1 MNKKNKEFFLSSWAI
16 NNKTIIY
23 VLMTIFLVSG
33 ITAYKTMPR
42 ELFPEINS
50 SNIFVTTIF
59 PGNNAEEIEKLITD
73 PLEQE
78 IKGVI
83 GLIEIESTSSEGISI
98 INIEFDDD
106 IPTEVARLRVKD
118 LVDNVT
124 VGDDWPT
131 FNNAKV
137 DPNIFE
143 FDIAERF
150 PVLNI
155 SLVGD
160 YKVEELKEYAE
171 YLDTRIERLPQVK
184 TVEVRGIQDFE
195 VEIAVN
201 PYKMKATK
209 TSFGNIINAIS
220 QENITISAGSLISDG
235 QRRNVKI
242 IGEVSDPSQLNRL
255 IVKRDDGPVYLEDVA
270 SVSFREKEATSFTRS
285 FDQKTVMLEVVKR
298 GGENAIFASNSIQEI
313 IKDAKENFLPE
324 NLDVV
329 VQNDQSEYTINSVN
343 DLMNNLIFGIIL
355 VVTVLT
361 FFLGLRNALFV
372 GFAIP
377 MSMFMSLVILSA
389 FGFTLNRMVL
399 FGLVMG
405 LGLLVDNGIVVV
417 ENIYRLMS
425 KEGMS
430 RVQAAKLGIGEVAL
444 PIIVS
449 TATTIA
455 AFIPLGTWP
464 GTLGE
469 FMIYFPITLSA
480 ILGSSLI
487 VAIFFNSMLVSSF
500 MDLSEREISRTNLMK
515 MTYILGG
522 LAIVFVLFQDTRAI
536 GSLLAFICF
545 LFWSYKYVIK
555 NSAVKFQNTLLV
567 KLENRYNEFL
577 SFALAGFRPYLFLLG
592 TISLFFVSILLMAIF
607 PPKVEFFPDNEPQQ
621 ILVYL
626 EYPEG
631 TDIKKTNETSML
643 IESEVYKV
651 VNNSKYIDNGYNFL
665 VESAISQVGEGAG
678 NPETDAGGTGE
689 IPHKALITMTM
700 REFKFRRG
708 MSSEEL
714 RKEIQ
719 VELIEKFPGIAI
731 SVEKDSQGP
740 PGGYPVNI
748 EIYGEDYE
756 QLIETAI
763 SMKNYLNQ
771 ENIEGIEQ
779 LKIDVSRSKPGLE
792 FNVDREKAGE
802 LGIPT
807 GLVGQTIRN
816 SIIGSKAGIYKL
828 RGEDYEINVRF
839 DEEFKNDINS
849 IINQNIV
856 FRDQSTG
863 KTKEVPI
870 ASIVD
875 QKNIT
880 SFSAIKHIDLQRV
893 VTLYSSILAG
903 SNANEIVNTAE
914 IALSGYEAPQGVEYK
929 FTGEI
934 KQQSE
939 NQEFLSGALL
949 TGIALIILLLVF
961 QFNSISKPFIV
972 LASIVLSF
980 TGVFLGIVIFNLTF
994 SILMTMLGIISLT
1007 GIIVNNAVVLID
1019 YTQLLLDRKKEELN
1033 VEKDNMLSK
1042 DQIFEA
1048 IVSGGKARLRPVILT
1063 AITTILG
1070 LIPLA
1075 IGLNIDLMSL
1085 FSSGNPNIYVGGDNV
1100 IFWGPL
1106 AWTVIFGLTFATFLT
1121 LVIVP
1126 VTFYLSKRAALKI
1139 REFKLN

>member
-1 MNKKNKEFFLSSWAI
+1 MDKKNKEFFLSSWAI

-160 YKVEELKEYAE
+160 YKVEEFKEYAE
-171 YLDTRIERLPQVK
+171 YLDTRIERLPEVK

-201 PYKMKATK
+201 PYQMKATK
-209 TSFGNIINAIS
+209 TSFSNIINAIS
-220 QENITISAGSLISDG
+220 QENITVSAGSLISDG

-242 IGEVSDPSQLNRL
+242 IGEVSDPKELNRL

-270 SVSFREKEATSFTRS
+270 LVSFREKEATSFTRS

-313 IKDAKENFLPE
+313 IKEAKENFLPE

-329 VQNDQSEYTINSVN
+329 IQNDQSEYTINSVN

-425 KEGMS
+425 KEGLS

-500 MDLSEREISRTNLMK
+500 MDLSEREISRTNLIK

-522 LAIVFVLFQDTRAI
+522 LAIVFVLFKDTRAI
-536 GSLLAFICF
+536 GSLLAFVCF
-545 LFWSYKYVIK
+545 LFWAYKYVIK
-555 NSAVKFQNTLLV
+555 NSAIKFQNTLLV
-567 KLENRYNEFL
+567 KLENRYNQFL

-592 TISLFFVSILLMAIF
+592 TISLFFISILLMAIF

-643 IESEVYKV
+643 IESEIYKV

-828 RGEDYEINVRF
+828 RGEDYEINVRL
-839 DEEFKNDINS
+839 DEEFRNDINS

-914 IALSGYEAPQGVEYK
+914 IALSGYEAPQGVEYR

-980 TGVFLGIVIFNLTF
+980 TGVFMGIIIFNLTF

-1019 YTQLLLDRKKEELN
+1019 YTQLLFDRKKIDLN
-1033 VEKDNMLSK
+1033 MSK
-1042 DQIFEA
+1042 DE
-1048 IVSGGKARLRPVILT
+1048 IVDKVTAMELVKTAGKARLKPVLLT
-1063 AITTILG
+1063 AITTIFG

-1075 IGLNIDLMSL
+1075 VGLNIDFFSL
-1085 FSSGNPNIYVGGDNV
+1085 FANWNPNVYLGGDNV

-1106 AWTVIFGLTFATFLT
+1106 AWTVIFGITFATFLT
-1121 LVIVP
+1121 LIIVP
-1126 VTFYLSKRAALKI
+1126 SMYYIIHLARIKLKNI
-1139 REFKLN
+1139 

>member
-870 ASIVD
+870 ASIVE

-1019 YTQLLLDRKKEELN
+1019 YTQLLFDRKKIDLN
-1033 VEKDNMLSK
+1033 MSK
-1042 DQIFEA
+1042 DEIIDKMTAMELVKTA
-1048 IVSGGKARLRPVILT
+1048 GKARLKPVLLT
-1063 AITTILG
+1063 AITTIFG

-1075 IGLNIDLMSL
+1075 VGLNIDFFSL
-1085 FSSGNPNIYVGGDNV
+1085 FANWNPNVYLGGDNV

-1106 AWTVIFGLTFATFLT
+1106 AWTVIFGITFATFLT
-1121 LVIVP
+1121 LIIVP
-1126 VTFYLSKRAALKI
+1126 SMYYIIHLARIKLKNI
-1139 REFKLN
+1139 

>member
-536 GSLLAFICF
+536 GSLLVFICF

-1019 YTQLLLDRKKEELN
+1019 YTQLLFDRKKIDLN
-1033 VEKDNMLSK
+1033 MSK
-1042 DQIFEA
+1042 DEIIDKMTAMELVKTA
-1048 IVSGGKARLRPVILT
+1048 GKARLKPVLLT
-1063 AITTILG
+1063 AITTIFG

-1075 IGLNIDLMSL
+1075 VGLNIDFFSL
-1085 FSSGNPNIYVGGDNV
+1085 FANWNPNVYLGGDNV

-1106 AWTVIFGLTFATFLT
+1106 AWTVIFGITFATFLT
-1121 LVIVP
+1121 LIIVP
-1126 VTFYLSKRAALKI
+1126 SMYYIIHLARIKLKNI
-1139 REFKLN
+1139 

>member
-863 KTKEVPI
+863 NTKQVPI

-1019 YTQLLLDRKKEELN
+1019 YTQLLFDRKKIDLN
-1033 VEKDNMLSK
+1033 MSK
-1042 DQIFEA
+1042 DEIIDKMTAMELVKTA
-1048 IVSGGKARLRPVILT
+1048 GKARLKPVLLT
-1063 AITTILG
+1063 AITTIFG

-1075 IGLNIDLMSL
+1075 VGLNIDFFSL
-1085 FSSGNPNIYVGGDNV
+1085 FANWNPNVYLGGDNV

-1106 AWTVIFGLTFATFLT
+1106 AWTVIFGITFATFLT
-1121 LVIVP
+1121 LIIVP
-1126 VTFYLSKRAALKI
+1126 SMYYIIHLARIKLKNI
-1139 REFKLN
+1139 

>member
-1 MNKKNKEFFLSSWAI
+1 MDKKNKEFFLSSWAI

-50 SNIFVTTIF
+50 SNIFVTTIY

-155 SLVGD
+155 SLVGN
-160 YKVEELKEYAE
+160 YTVEELKEYAE

-209 TSFGNIINAIS
+209 TSFGNIIDAIS

-270 SVSFREKEATSFTRS
+270 SVSFKEKEATSFTRS
-285 FDQKTVMLEVVKR
+285 FDQKTVMLEVIKR

-329 VQNDQSEYTINSVN
+329 IQNDQSEYTINSVN

-522 LAIVFVLFQDTRAI
+522 LAIVFVLFQNTRAI

-545 LFWSYKYVIK
+545 LFWSYKYFIK

-577 SFALAGFRPYLFLLG
+577 SFALAGFRPYLFLFG

-631 TDIKKTNETSML
+631 TDIKKTNKTSMQ
-643 IESEVYKV
+643 IESEIYKV

-1019 YTQLLLDRKKEELN
+1019 YTQLLFDRKKLDLNMSEDEIIDKMTAMEL
-1033 VEKDNMLSK
+1033 VKT
-1042 DQIFEA
+1042 A
-1048 IVSGGKARLRPVILT
+1048 GKARLKPVLLT
-1063 AITTILG
+1063 AITTIFG

-1075 IGLNIDLMSL
+1075 VGLNIDFFSL
-1085 FSSGNPNIYVGGDNV
+1085 FANWNPNVYLGGDNV

-1106 AWTVIFGLTFATFLT
+1106 AWTVIFGITFATFLT
-1121 LVIVP
+1121 LIIVP
-1126 VTFYLSKRAALKI
+1126 SMYYIIHLARIKLKNI
-1139 REFKLN
+1139 

>member
-536 GSLLAFICF
+536 GSLLAFICL

-1019 YTQLLLDRKKEELN
+1019 YTQLLFDRKKIDLN
-1033 VEKDNMLSK
+1033 MSK
-1042 DQIFEA
+1042 DEIIDKMTAMELVKTA
-1048 IVSGGKARLRPVILT
+1048 GKARLKPVLLT
-1063 AITTILG
+1063 AITTIFG

-1075 IGLNIDLMSL
+1075 VGLNIDFFSL
-1085 FSSGNPNIYVGGDNV
+1085 FANWNPNVYLGGDNV

-1106 AWTVIFGLTFATFLT
+1106 AWTVIFGITFATFLT
-1121 LVIVP
+1121 LIIVP
-1126 VTFYLSKRAALKI
+1126 SMYYIIHLARIKLKNI
-1139 REFKLN
+1139 

>member
-708 MSSEEL
+708 MSSEQL

-1019 YTQLLLDRKKEELN
+1019 YTQLLFDRKKIDLN
-1033 VEKDNMLSK
+1033 MSK
-1042 DQIFEA
+1042 DEIIDKMTAMELVKTA
-1048 IVSGGKARLRPVILT
+1048 GKARLKPVLLT
-1063 AITTILG
+1063 AITTIFG

-1075 IGLNIDLMSL
+1075 VGLNIDFFSL
-1085 FSSGNPNIYVGGDNV
+1085 FANWNPNLYLGGDNV

-1106 AWTVIFGLTFATFLT
+1106 AWTVIFGITFATFLT
-1121 LVIVP
+1121 LIIVP
-1126 VTFYLSKRAALKI
+1126 SMYYIIHLARIKLKNI
-1139 REFKLN
+1139 

>member
-771 ENIEGIEQ
+771 ENIDGIEQ

-807 GLVGQTIRN
+807 GLVGQTIRS
-816 SIIGSKAGIYKL
+816 SIIGSKAGVYKL
-828 RGEDYEINVRF
+828 RGEDYEINVRL
-839 DEEFKNDINS
+839 DEEFRNDINS

-914 IALSGYEAPQGVEYK
+914 IALSGYEAPQGVEYR

-980 TGVFLGIVIFNLTF
+980 TGVFMGIIIFNLTF

-1019 YTQLLLDRKKEELN
+1019 YTQLLFDRKKIDLN
-1033 VEKDNMLSK
+1033 MSK
-1042 DQIFEA
+1042 DEIIDKMTAMELVKTA
-1048 IVSGGKARLRPVILT
+1048 GKARLKPVLLT
-1063 AITTILG
+1063 AITTIFG

-1075 IGLNIDLMSL
+1075 VGLNIDFFSL
-1085 FSSGNPNIYVGGDNV
+1085 FANWNPNVYLGGDNV

-1106 AWTVIFGLTFATFLT
+1106 AWTVIFGITFATFLT
-1121 LVIVP
+1121 LIIVP
-1126 VTFYLSKRAALKI
+1126 SMYYIIHLARIKLKNI
-1139 REFKLN
+1139 

>member
-255 IVKRDDGPVYLEDVA
+255 IVKKDDGPVYLEDVA

-1019 YTQLLLDRKKEELN
+1019 YTQLLFDRKKIDLN
-1033 VEKDNMLSK
+1033 MSK
-1042 DQIFEA
+1042 DEIIDKMTAMELVKTA
-1048 IVSGGKARLRPVILT
+1048 GKARLKPVLLT
-1063 AITTILG
+1063 AITTIFG

-1075 IGLNIDLMSL
+1075 VGLNIDFFSL
-1085 FSSGNPNIYVGGDNV
+1085 FANWNPNVYLGGDNV

-1106 AWTVIFGLTFATFLT
+1106 AWTVIFGITFATFLT
-1121 LVIVP
+1121 LIIVP
-1126 VTFYLSKRAALKI
+1126 SMYYIIHLARIKLKNI
-1139 REFKLN
+1139 

>member
-643 IESEVYKV
+643 IESEIYKV

-863 KTKEVPI
+863 NTKEVPI

-1019 YTQLLLDRKKEELN
+1019 YTQLLFDRKKIDLN
-1033 VEKDNMLSK
+1033 MSK
-1042 DQIFEA
+1042 DEIIDKMTAMELVKTA
-1048 IVSGGKARLRPVILT
+1048 GKARLKPVLLT
-1063 AITTILG
+1063 AITTIFG

-1075 IGLNIDLMSL
+1075 VGLNIDFFSL
-1085 FSSGNPNIYVGGDNV
+1085 FANWNPNVYLGGDNV

-1106 AWTVIFGLTFATFLT
+1106 AWTVIFGITFATFLT
-1121 LVIVP
+1121 LIIVP
-1126 VTFYLSKRAALKI
+1126 SMYYIIHLARIKLKNI
-1139 REFKLN
+1139 

>member
-839 DEEFKNDINS
+839 DEEYKNDINS

-1019 YTQLLLDRKKEELN
+1019 YTQLLFDRKKIDLNMTKDEIIDKMTAMEL
-1033 VEKDNMLSK
+1033 VKT
-1042 DQIFEA
+1042 A
-1048 IVSGGKARLRPVILT
+1048 GKARLKPVLLT
-1063 AITTILG
+1063 AITTIFG

-1075 IGLNIDLMSL
+1075 VGLNIDFFSL
-1085 FSSGNPNIYVGGDNV
+1085 FANWNPNVYLGGDNV

-1106 AWTVIFGLTFATFLT
+1106 AWTVIFGITFATFLT
-1121 LVIVP
+1121 LIIVP
-1126 VTFYLSKRAALKI
+1126 SMYYIIHLARIKLKNI
-1139 REFKLN
+1139 

>member
-500 MDLSEREISRTNLMK
+500 MDLSEREISRTNLLK

-1019 YTQLLLDRKKEELN
+1019 YTQLLFDRKKIDLN
-1033 VEKDNMLSK
+1033 MSK
-1042 DQIFEA
+1042 DEIIDKMTAMELVKTA
-1048 IVSGGKARLRPVILT
+1048 GKARLKPVLLT
-1063 AITTILG
+1063 AITTIFG

-1075 IGLNIDLMSL
+1075 VGLNIDFFSL
-1085 FSSGNPNIYVGGDNV
+1085 FANWNPNVYLGGDNV

-1106 AWTVIFGLTFATFLT
+1106 AWTVIFGITFATFLT
-1121 LVIVP
+1121 LIIVP
-1126 VTFYLSKRAALKI
+1126 SMYYIIHLARIKLKNI
-1139 REFKLN
+1139 

>member
-1 MNKKNKEFFLSSWAI
+1 MDKKNKEFFLSSWAI

-567 KLENRYNEFL
+567 KLENRYNKFL

-1019 YTQLLLDRKKEELN
+1019 YTQLLFDRKKIDLN
-1033 VEKDNMLSK
+1033 MSK
-1042 DQIFEA
+1042 DEIIDKMTAMELVKTA
-1048 IVSGGKARLRPVILT
+1048 GKARLKPVLLT
-1063 AITTILG
+1063 AITTIFG

-1075 IGLNIDLMSL
+1075 VGLNIDFFSL
-1085 FSSGNPNIYVGGDNV
+1085 FANWNPNVYLGGDNV

-1106 AWTVIFGLTFATFLT
+1106 AWTVIFGITFATFLT
-1121 LVIVP
+1121 LIIVP
-1126 VTFYLSKRAALKI
+1126 SMYYIIHLARIKLKNI
-1139 REFKLN
+1139 

>member
-1019 YTQLLLDRKKEELN
+1019 YTQLLFDRKKIDLNMTKDEIIDKMTAMEL
-1033 VEKDNMLSK
+1033 VKT
-1042 DQIFEA
+1042 A
-1048 IVSGGKARLRPVILT
+1048 GKARLKPVLLT
-1063 AITTILG
+1063 AITTIFG

-1075 IGLNIDLMSL
+1075 VGLNIDFFSL
-1085 FSSGNPNIYVGGDNV
+1085 FTNWNPNVYLGGDNV

-1106 AWTVIFGLTFATFLT
+1106 AWTVIFGITFATFLT
-1121 LVIVP
+1121 LIIVP
-1126 VTFYLSKRAALKI
+1126 SMYYIIHLARIKLKNI
-1139 REFKLN
+1139 

>member
-577 SFALAGFRPYLFLLG
+577 SFALAGFKPYLFLLG

-1019 YTQLLLDRKKEELN
+1019 YTQLLFDRKKIDLN
-1033 VEKDNMLSK
+1033 MSK
-1042 DQIFEA
+1042 DEIIDKMTAMELVKTA
-1048 IVSGGKARLRPVILT
+1048 GKARLKPVLLT
-1063 AITTILG
+1063 AITTIFG

-1075 IGLNIDLMSL
+1075 VGLNIDFFSL
-1085 FSSGNPNIYVGGDNV
+1085 FANWNPNVYLGGDNV

-1106 AWTVIFGLTFATFLT
+1106 AWTVIFGITFATFLT
-1121 LVIVP
+1121 LIIVP
-1126 VTFYLSKRAALKI
+1126 SMYYIIHLARIKLKNI
-1139 REFKLN
+1139 

>member
-1 MNKKNKEFFLSSWAI
+1 
-16 NNKTIIY
+16 
-23 VLMTIFLVSG
+23 
-33 ITAYKTMPR
+33 
-42 ELFPEINS
+42 
-50 SNIFVTTIF
+50 
-59 PGNNAEEIEKLITD
+59 
-73 PLEQE
+73 
-78 IKGVI
+78 
-83 GLIEIESTSSEGISI
+83 
-98 INIEFDDD
+98 
-106 IPTEVARLRVKD
+106 
-118 LVDNVT
+118 
-124 VGDDWPT
+124 
-131 FNNAKV
+131 
-137 DPNIFE
+137 
-143 FDIAERF
+143 
-150 PVLNI
+150 
-155 SLVGD
+155 
-160 YKVEELKEYAE
+160 
-171 YLDTRIERLPQVK
+171 
-184 TVEVRGIQDFE
+184 
-195 VEIAVN
+195 
-201 PYKMKATK
+201 
-209 TSFGNIINAIS
+209 
-220 QENITISAGSLISDG
+220 
-235 QRRNVKI
+235 
-242 IGEVSDPSQLNRL
+242 
-255 IVKRDDGPVYLEDVA
+255 
-270 SVSFREKEATSFTRS
+270 
-285 FDQKTVMLEVVKR
+285 MLEVVKR

-313 IKDAKENFLPE
+313 IKDAKQNFLPE

-500 MDLSEREISRTNLMK
+500 MDLSEREISRTNLIK

-631 TDIKKTNETSML
+631 TDIKKTNETLML

-689 IPHKALITMTM
+689 IPHKALITITM

-719 VELIEKFPGIAI
+719 LELLEKFPGIAI

-863 KTKEVPI
+863 KIQEVPI

-1019 YTQLLLDRKKEELN
+1019 YTQLLFDRKKIDLN
-1033 VEKDNMLSK
+1033 MSK
-1042 DQIFEA
+1042 DEIIDKMTAMELVKTA
-1048 IVSGGKARLRPVILT
+1048 GKARLKPVLLT
-1063 AITTILG
+1063 AITTIFG

-1075 IGLNIDLMSL
+1075 VGLNIDFFSL
-1085 FSSGNPNIYVGGDNV
+1085 FANWNPNVYLGGDNV
-1100 IFWGPL
+1100 VFWGPL
-1106 AWTVIFGLTFATFLT
+1106 AWTVIFGITFATFLT
-1121 LVIVP
+1121 LIIVP
-1126 VTFYLSKRAALKI
+1126 SMYYIIHLARIKLKNI
-1139 REFKLN
+1139 

>member
-270 SVSFREKEATSFTRS
+270 SVSFREKDVTSFTRS

-313 IKDAKENFLPE
+313 IKDAKKNFLPE

-536 GSLLAFICF
+536 GSLLVFICF

-567 KLENRYNEFL
+567 KLESRYNEFL

-856 FRDQSTG
+856 FRDQSNG

-1019 YTQLLLDRKKEELN
+1019 YTQLLFDRKKIDLN
-1033 VEKDNMLSK
+1033 MSK
-1042 DQIFEA
+1042 DEIIDKMTAMELVKTA
-1048 IVSGGKARLRPVILT
+1048 GKARLKPVLLT
-1063 AITTILG
+1063 AITTIFG

-1075 IGLNIDLMSL
+1075 VGLNIDFFSL
-1085 FSSGNPNIYVGGDNV
+1085 FANWNPNVYLGGDNV

-1106 AWTVIFGLTFATFLT
+1106 AWTVIFGITFATFLT
-1121 LVIVP
+1121 LIIVP
-1126 VTFYLSKRAALKI
+1126 SMYYIIHLARIKLKNI
-1139 REFKLN
+1139 

>member
-23 VLMTIFLVSG
+23 VLMIIFLVSG

-50 SNIFVTTIF
+50 SNIFVTTVF
-59 PGNNAEEIEKLITD
+59 PGNNAEEMEKLITD

-98 INIEFDDD
+98 INIEFDDE
-106 IPTEVARLRVKD
+106 IPTALARQRVKD

-195 VEIAVN
+195 VEVAVD
-201 PYKMKATK
+201 PYMMKATK
-209 TSFGNIINAIS
+209 TSFGDIINAIA
-220 QENITISAGSLISDG
+220 QENVTVSAGSLISAG

-242 IGEVSDPSQLNRL
+242 IGEVSNPNELNRI
-255 IVKRDDGPVYLEDVA
+255 IVKRDNGPVYLEDVA
-270 SVSFREKEATSFTRS
+270 SISFKEKEITSYTRS
-285 FDQKTVMLEVVKR
+285 FDKKTIMLEVVKR

-313 IKDAKENFLPE
+313 IDEAKESFLPE

-389 FGFTLNRMVL
+389 FGLTLNRMVL

-425 KEGMS
+425 KEGVS

-500 MDLSEREISRTNLMK
+500 MDLSEREISRKNLMR
-515 MTYILGG
+515 MTYVLGG
-522 LAIVFVLFQDTRAI
+522 FAIIFVLFNDTRAI

-545 LFWSYKYVIK
+545 LFWSYKYIIK
-555 NSAVKFQNTLLV
+555 NSAIRFQNTFLV
-567 KLENRYNEFL
+567 RLENLYNSFL
-577 SFALAGFRPYLFLLG
+577 SYALSGIRPFLFLAGTFALFIF
-592 TISLFFVSILLMAIF
+592 SIVLMGIF
-607 PPKVEFFPDNEPQQ
+607 PPKIEFFPDNEPQQ

-631 TDIKKTNETSML
+631 TDIEKTNETSKQ
-643 IESEVYKV
+643 IESEIYKV
-651 VNNSKYIDNGYNFL
+651 ANNSKYFDGDYNFL

-700 REFKFRRG
+700 REFKYRRG

-714 RKEIQ
+714 RKDIQ
-719 VELIEKFPGIAI
+719 LELIGRFPGIAI

-748 EIYGEDYE
+748 EIYGDDYE
-756 QLIETAI
+756 KLIETAI
-763 SMKNYLNQ
+763 SMKNYLNK

-792 FNVDREKAGE
+792 FIVDREKAGE

-816 SIIGSKAGIYKL
+816 SIIGSKAGVYKL
-828 RGEDYEINVRF
+828 KGEDYQINVRL
-839 DEEFKNDINS
+839 DEEYKNNINT
-849 IINQNIV
+849 IINQNII
-856 FRDQSTG
+856 FRDQATG

-870 ASIVD
+870 ASVVNER
-875 QKNIT
+875 NIT
-880 SFSAIKHIDLQRV
+880 SFSAIKHINLQRV

-914 IALSGYEAPQGVEYK
+914 ISLSGFETPKGVDFK

-934 KQQSE
+934 KQQAE
-939 NQEFLSGALL
+939 NQSFLSGALL
-949 TGIALIILLLVF
+949 TGIALIILILVF
-961 QFNSISKPFIV
+961 QFNSISKPLIV
-972 LASIVLSF
+972 LASIILSF

-1019 YTQLLLDRKKEELN
+1019 YTQLLFDRKKIDLN
-1033 VEKDNMLSK
+1033 LSK
-1042 DQIFEA
+1042 EDIIDKNIA
-1048 IVSGGKARLRPVILT
+1048 LDLVKTAGKARLKPVLLT
-1063 AITTILG
+1063 AITTIFG

-1075 IGLNIDLMSL
+1075 VGLNIDFFTL
-1085 FSSGNPNIYVGGDNV
+1085 FADWNANIYIGGDNV

-1106 AWTVIFGLTFATFLT
+1106 AWTVIFGITFATFLT
-1121 LVIVP
+1121 LIIVP
-1126 VTFYLSKRAALKI
+1126 SMYYIIHLGRIKLKNI
-1139 REFKLN
+1139 

>member
-98 INIEFDDD
+98 INIEFDDE

-270 SVSFREKEATSFTRS
+270 SVSFSEKDVTSFTRS

-313 IKDAKENFLPE
+313 IKDAKQNFLPE

-500 MDLSEREISRTNLMK
+500 MDLSEQEISRTNLIK
-515 MTYILGG
+515 LTYILGG

-643 IESEVYKV
+643 IESEIYKV

-863 KTKEVPI
+863 KIQEVPI

-1019 YTQLLLDRKKEELN
+1019 YTQLLFDRKKIDLN
-1033 VEKDNMLSK
+1033 MSK
-1042 DQIFEA
+1042 DEIIDKMTAMELVKTA
-1048 IVSGGKARLRPVILT
+1048 GKARLKPVLLT
-1063 AITTILG
+1063 AITTIFG

-1075 IGLNIDLMSL
+1075 VGLNIDFFSL
-1085 FSSGNPNIYVGGDNV
+1085 FANWNPNVYLGGDNV
-1100 IFWGPL
+1100 VFWGPL
-1106 AWTVIFGLTFATFLT
+1106 AWTVIFGITFATFLT
-1121 LVIVP
+1121 LIIVP
-1126 VTFYLSKRAALKI
+1126 SMYYIIHLARIKLKNI
-1139 REFKLN
+1139 

>member
-270 SVSFREKEATSFTRS
+270 SVSFREKDVTSFTRS

-313 IKDAKENFLPE
+313 IKDAKQNFLPE

-708 MSSEEL
+708 TSSEEL

-719 VELIEKFPGIAI
+719 LELLEKFPGIAI

-863 KTKEVPI
+863 KIQEVPI

-1019 YTQLLLDRKKEELN
+1019 YTQLLFDRKKIDLN
-1033 VEKDNMLSK
+1033 MSK
-1042 DQIFEA
+1042 DEIIDKMTAMELVKTA
-1048 IVSGGKARLRPVILT
+1048 GKARLKPVLLT
-1063 AITTILG
+1063 AITTIFG

-1075 IGLNIDLMSL
+1075 VGLNIDFFSL
-1085 FSSGNPNIYVGGDNV
+1085 FANWNPNVYLGGDNV
-1100 IFWGPL
+1100 VFWGPL
-1106 AWTVIFGLTFATFLT
+1106 AWTVIFGITFATFLT
-1121 LVIVP
+1121 LIIVP
-1126 VTFYLSKRAALKI
+1126 SMYYIIHLARIKLKNI
-1139 REFKLN
+1139 

>member
-23 VLMTIFLVSG
+23 VLMIIFLVSG

-50 SNIFVTTIF
+50 SNIFVTTVF
-59 PGNNAEEIEKLITD
+59 PGNNAEEMEKLITD

-98 INIEFDDD
+98 INIEFDDE
-106 IPTEVARLRVKD
+106 IPTALARQRVKD

-195 VEIAVN
+195 VEVAVD
-201 PYKMKATK
+201 PYMMKATK
-209 TSFGNIINAIS
+209 TSFGDIINAIA
-220 QENITISAGSLISDG
+220 QENVTVSAGSLISAG

-242 IGEVSDPSQLNRL
+242 IGEVSNPNELNRI
-255 IVKRDDGPVYLEDVA
+255 IVKRDNGPVYLEDVA
-270 SVSFREKEATSFTRS
+270 SISFKEKEITSYTRS
-285 FDQKTVMLEVVKR
+285 FDKKTIMLEVVKR

-313 IKDAKENFLPE
+313 IDEAKESFLPE

-389 FGFTLNRMVL
+389 FGLTLNRMVL

-425 KEGMS
+425 KEGVS

-500 MDLSEREISRTNLMK
+500 MDLSEREISRKNLMR
-515 MTYILGG
+515 MTYVLGG
-522 LAIVFVLFQDTRAI
+522 FAIIFVLFNDTRAI

-545 LFWSYKYVIK
+545 LFWSYKYIIK
-555 NSAVKFQNTLLV
+555 NSAIRFQNTFLV
-567 KLENRYNEFL
+567 RLENLYNSFL
-577 SFALAGFRPYLFLLG
+577 SYALSGIRPFLFLAGTFALFIF
-592 TISLFFVSILLMAIF
+592 SIVLMGIF
-607 PPKVEFFPDNEPQQ
+607 PPKIEFFPDNEPQQ

-631 TDIKKTNETSML
+631 TDIEKTNETSKQ
-643 IESEVYKV
+643 IESEIYKV
-651 VNNSKYIDNGYNFL
+651 ANNSKYFDGDYNFL

-700 REFKFRRG
+700 REFKYRRG

-714 RKEIQ
+714 RKDIQ
-719 VELIEKFPGIAI
+719 LELIGRFPGIAI

-748 EIYGEDYE
+748 EIYGDDYE
-756 QLIETAI
+756 KLIETAI
-763 SMKNYLNQ
+763 SMKNYLNK

-792 FNVDREKAGE
+792 FIVDREKAGE

-816 SIIGSKAGIYKL
+816 SIIGSKAGVYKL
-828 RGEDYEINVRF
+828 KGEDYQINVRL
-839 DEEFKNDINS
+839 DEEYKNNINT
-849 IINQNIV
+849 IINQNII
-856 FRDQSTG
+856 FRDQATG

-870 ASIVD
+870 ASVVNER
-875 QKNIT
+875 NIT
-880 SFSAIKHIDLQRV
+880 SFSAIKHINLQRV

-914 IALSGYEAPQGVEYK
+914 ISLSGFETPKGVDFK

-934 KQQSE
+934 KQQAE
-939 NQEFLSGALL
+939 NQSFLSGALL
-949 TGIALIILLLVF
+949 TGIALIILILVF
-961 QFNSISKPFIV
+961 QFNSISKPLIV
-972 LASIVLSF
+972 LASIILSF

-1019 YTQLLLDRKKEELN
+1019 YTQLLFDRKKIDLN
-1033 VEKDNMLSK
+1033 LSK
-1042 DQIFEA
+1042 EDIIDKNIA
-1048 IVSGGKARLRPVILT
+1048 LDLVKTAGKARLKPVLLT
-1063 AITTILG
+1063 AITTIFG

-1075 IGLNIDLMSL
+1075 VGLNIDFFTL
-1085 FSSGNPNIYVGGDNV
+1085 FADWNANIYIGGDNV

-1106 AWTVIFGLTFATFLT
+1106 AWTVIFGITFATFLT
-1121 LVIVP
+1121 LIIVP
-1126 VTFYLSKRAALKI
+1126 SMYYIIHLGRLKLKNI
-1139 REFKLN
+1139 

>member
-23 VLMTIFLVSG
+23 VLMIIFLVSG

-50 SNIFVTTIF
+50 SNIFVTTVF
-59 PGNNAEEIEKLITD
+59 PGNNAEEMEKLITD

-98 INIEFDDD
+98 INIEFDDE
-106 IPTEVARLRVKD
+106 IPTALARQRVKD

-195 VEIAVN
+195 VEVAVD
-201 PYKMKATK
+201 PYMMKATK
-209 TSFGNIINAIS
+209 TSFGDIINAIA
-220 QENITISAGSLISDG
+220 QENVTVSAGSLISAG

-242 IGEVSDPSQLNRL
+242 IGEVSNPNELNRI
-255 IVKRDDGPVYLEDVA
+255 IVKRDNGPVYLEDVA
-270 SVSFREKEATSFTRS
+270 SISFKEKEITSYTRS
-285 FDQKTVMLEVVKR
+285 FDKKTIMLEVVKR

-313 IKDAKENFLPE
+313 IDEAKESFLPE

-389 FGFTLNRMVL
+389 FGLTLNRMVL

-425 KEGMS
+425 KEGVS

-500 MDLSEREISRTNLMK
+500 MDLSEREISRKNLMR
-515 MTYILGG
+515 MTYVLGG
-522 LAIVFVLFQDTRAI
+522 FAIIFVLFNDTRAI

-545 LFWSYKYVIK
+545 LFWSYKYIIK
-555 NSAVKFQNTLLV
+555 NSAIRFQNTFLV
-567 KLENRYNEFL
+567 RLENLYNSFL
-577 SFALAGFRPYLFLLG
+577 SYALSGIRPFLFLAGTFAL
-592 TISLFFVSILLMAIF
+592 FVFSIVLMGIF
-607 PPKVEFFPDNEPQQ
+607 PPKIEFFPDNEPQQ

-631 TDIKKTNETSML
+631 TDIEKTNETSKQ
-643 IESEVYKV
+643 IESEIYKV
-651 VNNSKYIDNGYNFL
+651 ANNSKYFDGDYNFL

-700 REFKFRRG
+700 REFKYRRG

-714 RKEIQ
+714 RKDIQ
-719 VELIEKFPGIAI
+719 LELIGRFPGIAI

-748 EIYGEDYE
+748 EIYGDDYE
-756 QLIETAI
+756 KLIETAI
-763 SMKNYLNQ
+763 SMKNYLNK

-792 FNVDREKAGE
+792 FIVDREKAGE

-816 SIIGSKAGIYKL
+816 SIIGSKAGVYKL
-828 RGEDYEINVRF
+828 KGEDYQINVRL
-839 DEEFKNDINS
+839 DEEYKNNINT
-849 IINQNIV
+849 IINQNII
-856 FRDQSTG
+856 FRDQATG

-870 ASIVD
+870 ASVVNER
-875 QKNIT
+875 NIT
-880 SFSAIKHIDLQRV
+880 SFSAIKHINLQRV

-914 IALSGYEAPQGVEYK
+914 ISLSGFETPKGVDFK

-934 KQQSE
+934 KQQAE
-939 NQEFLSGALL
+939 NQSFLSGALL
-949 TGIALIILLLVF
+949 TGIALIILILVF

-972 LASIVLSF
+972 LASIILSF

-1019 YTQLLLDRKKEELN
+1019 YTQLLFDIKKIDLN
-1033 VEKDNMLSK
+1033 LSK
-1042 DQIFEA
+1042 EDIIDKNIA
-1048 IVSGGKARLRPVILT
+1048 LDLVKTAGKARLKPVLLT
-1063 AITTILG
+1063 AITTIFG

-1075 IGLNIDLMSL
+1075 VGLNIDFFTL
-1085 FSSGNPNIYVGGDNV
+1085 FADWNANIYIGGDNV

-1106 AWTVIFGLTFATFLT
+1106 AWTVIFGITFATFLT
-1121 LVIVP
+1121 LIIVP
-1126 VTFYLSKRAALKI
+1126 SMYYIIHLGRIKLKNI
-1139 REFKLN
+1139 

>member
-816 SIIGSKAGIYKL
+816 SIIGSKAGVYKL

-1019 YTQLLLDRKKEELN
+1019 YTQLLFDRKKIDLNMTKDEIIDKMTAMEL
-1033 VEKDNMLSK
+1033 VKT
-1042 DQIFEA
+1042 A
-1048 IVSGGKARLRPVILT
+1048 GKARLKPVLLT
-1063 AITTILG
+1063 AITTIFG

-1075 IGLNIDLMSL
+1075 VGLNIDFFSL
-1085 FSSGNPNIYVGGDNV
+1085 FANWNPNVYLGGDNV

-1106 AWTVIFGLTFATFLT
+1106 AWTVIFGITFATFLT
-1121 LVIVP
+1121 LIIVP
-1126 VTFYLSKRAALKI
+1126 SMYYIIHLARIKLKNI
-1139 REFKLN
+1139 

>member
-1 MNKKNKEFFLSSWAI
+1 MDKKNKEFFLSSWAI

-50 SNIFVTTIF
+50 SNIFVTTIY

-155 SLVGD
+155 SLVGN
-160 YKVEELKEYAE
+160 YTVEELKEYAE

-209 TSFGNIINAIS
+209 TSFGNIIDAIS

-270 SVSFREKEATSFTRS
+270 SVSFKEKEATSFTRS
-285 FDQKTVMLEVVKR
+285 FDQKTVMLEVIKR

-329 VQNDQSEYTINSVN
+329 IQNDQSEYTINSVN

-522 LAIVFVLFQDTRAI
+522 LAIVFVLFQNTRAI

-545 LFWSYKYVIK
+545 LFWSYKYFIK

-577 SFALAGFRPYLFLLG
+577 SFALAGFRPYLFLFV

-631 TDIKKTNETSML
+631 TDIKKTNETSMQ
-643 IESEVYKV
+643 IESEIYKV

-689 IPHKALITMTM
+689 IPHKSLITMTM

-719 VELIEKFPGIAI
+719 VELIDKFPGIAI

-949 TGIALIILLLVF
+949 SGIALIILLLVF

-1019 YTQLLLDRKKEELN
+1019 YTQLLFDRKKIDLN
-1033 VEKDNMLSK
+1033 MSK
-1042 DQIFEA
+1042 DDIIDKVTAMELIKIA
-1048 IVSGGKARLRPVILT
+1048 GKARLKPVLLT
-1063 AITTILG
+1063 AITTIFG

-1075 IGLNIDLMSL
+1075 IGLNIDFFSL
-1085 FSSGNPNIYVGGDNV
+1085 FANWNPNVYLGGDNV
-1100 IFWGPL
+1100 VFWGPL
-1106 AWTVIFGLTFATFLT
+1106 AWTVIFGITFATFLT
-1121 LVIVP
+1121 LIIVP
-1126 VTFYLSKRAALKI
+1126 SMYYIIHLARIKLKNI
-1139 REFKLN
+1139 

>member
-500 MDLSEREISRTNLMK
+500 MDLSEREISRKNLMK

-651 VNNSKYIDNGYNFL
+651 VNNSKYIDNDYNFL

-1019 YTQLLLDRKKEELN
+1019 YTQLLFDRKKIDLN
-1033 VEKDNMLSK
+1033 MSK
-1042 DQIFEA
+1042 DEIIDKLTAMELVKTA
-1048 IVSGGKARLRPVILT
+1048 GKARLKPVLLT
-1063 AITTILG
+1063 AITTIFG

-1075 IGLNIDLMSL
+1075 VGLNIDFFSL
-1085 FSSGNPNIYVGGDNV
+1085 FANWNPNVYLGGDNV

-1106 AWTVIFGLTFATFLT
+1106 AWTVIFGITFATFLT
-1121 LVIVP
+1121 LIIVP
-1126 VTFYLSKRAALKI
+1126 SMYYIIHLARIKLKNI
-1139 REFKLN
+1139 

>member
-1 MNKKNKEFFLSSWAI
+1 MDKKNKEFFLSSWAI

-980 TGVFLGIVIFNLTF
+980 TGVFMGIIIFNLTF

-1019 YTQLLLDRKKEELN
+1019 YTQLLFDRKKIDLN
-1033 VEKDNMLSK
+1033 MSK
-1042 DQIFEA
+1042 DEIIDKMTAMELVKTA
-1048 IVSGGKARLRPVILT
+1048 GKARLKPVLLT
-1063 AITTILG
+1063 AITTIFG

-1075 IGLNIDLMSL
+1075 VGLNIDFFSL
-1085 FSSGNPNIYVGGDNV
+1085 FANWNPNVYLGGDNV

-1106 AWTVIFGLTFATFLT
+1106 AWTVIFGITFATFLT
-1121 LVIVP
+1121 LIIVP
-1126 VTFYLSKRAALKI
+1126 SMYYIIHLARIKLKNI
-1139 REFKLN
+1139 

>member
-1 MNKKNKEFFLSSWAI
+1 MDKKNKEFFLSSWAI

-23 VLMTIFLVSG
+23 VLMIIFLISG

-59 PGNNAEEIEKLITD
+59 PGNNAEEMEKLITD

-98 INIEFDDD
+98 INIEFDDE
-106 IPTEVARLRVKD
+106 IPTALARQRVKD

-195 VEIAVN
+195 VEVAVD
-201 PYKMKATK
+201 PYMMKATK
-209 TSFGNIINAIS
+209 TSFGDIINAIA
-220 QENITISAGSLISDG
+220 QENVTVSAGSLISAG

-242 IGEVSDPSQLNRL
+242 IGEVSNPNELNRI
-255 IVKRDDGPVYLEDVA
+255 IVKRDNGPVYLEDVA
-270 SVSFREKEATSFTRS
+270 SISFKEKEITSYTRS
-285 FDQKTVMLEVVKR
+285 FDKKTIMLEVVKR

-313 IKDAKENFLPE
+313 IDEAKESFLPE

-389 FGFTLNRMVL
+389 FGLTLNRMVL

-425 KEGMS
+425 KEGVS

-500 MDLSEREISRTNLMK
+500 MDLSEREISRKNLMR
-515 MTYILGG
+515 MTYVLGG
-522 LAIVFVLFQDTRAI
+522 FAIIFVLFNDTRAI

-545 LFWSYKYVIK
+545 LFWSYKYIIK
-555 NSAVKFQNTLLV
+555 NSAIRFQNTFLV
-567 KLENRYNEFL
+567 RLENLYNSFL
-577 SFALAGFRPYLFLLG
+577 SYALSGIRPFLFLAGTFALFIF
-592 TISLFFVSILLMAIF
+592 SIVLMGIF
-607 PPKVEFFPDNEPQQ
+607 PPKIEFFPDNEPQQ

-631 TDIKKTNETSML
+631 TDIEKTNETSKQ
-643 IESEVYKV
+643 IESEIYKV
-651 VNNSKYIDNGYNFL
+651 ANNSKYFDGDYNFL

-700 REFKFRRG
+700 REFKYRRG

-714 RKEIQ
+714 RKDIQ
-719 VELIEKFPGIAI
+719 LELIGRFPGIAI

-748 EIYGEDYE
+748 EIYGDDYE
-756 QLIETAI
+756 KLIETAI
-763 SMKNYLNQ
+763 SMKNYLNK

-792 FNVDREKAGE
+792 FIVDREKAGE

-816 SIIGSKAGIYKL
+816 SIIGSKAGVYKL
-828 RGEDYEINVRF
+828 KGEDYQINVRL
-839 DEEFKNDINS
+839 DEEYKNNINT
-849 IINQNIV
+849 IINQNII
-856 FRDQSTG
+856 FRDQATG

-870 ASIVD
+870 ASVVNE
-875 QKNIT
+875 KNIT
-880 SFSAIKHIDLQRV
+880 SFSAIKHINLQRV

-914 IALSGYEAPQGVEYK
+914 ISLSGFETPKGVDFK

-934 KQQSE
+934 KQQAE
-939 NQEFLSGALL
+939 NQSFLSGALL
-949 TGIALIILLLVF
+949 TGIALIILILVF

-972 LASIVLSF
+972 LASIILSF

-1019 YTQLLLDRKKEELN
+1019 FTQLLFDRKKIDLN
-1033 VEKDNMLSK
+1033 LSK
-1042 DQIFEA
+1042 EDIIDKNIA
-1048 IVSGGKARLRPVILT
+1048 LDLVKTAGKARLKPVLLT
-1063 AITTILG
+1063 AITTIFG

-1075 IGLNIDLMSL
+1075 VGLNIDFFTL
-1085 FSSGNPNIYVGGDNV
+1085 FADWNANIYIGGDNV

-1106 AWTVIFGLTFATFLT
+1106 AWTVIFGITFATFLT
-1121 LVIVP
+1121 LIIVP
-1126 VTFYLSKRAALKI
+1126 SMYYIIHLGRIKLKNI
-1139 REFKLN
+1139 

>member
-23 VLMTIFLVSG
+23 VLMIIFLVSG

-50 SNIFVTTIF
+50 SNIFVTTVF
-59 PGNNAEEIEKLITD
+59 PGNNAEEMEKLITD

-98 INIEFDDD
+98 INIEFDDE
-106 IPTEVARLRVKD
+106 IPTALARQRVKD

-195 VEIAVN
+195 VEVAVD
-201 PYKMKATK
+201 PYMMKATK
-209 TSFGNIINAIS
+209 TSFGDIINAIA
-220 QENITISAGSLISDG
+220 QENVTVSAGSLISAG

-242 IGEVSDPSQLNRL
+242 IGEVSNPNELNRI
-255 IVKRDDGPVYLEDVA
+255 IVKRDNGPVYLEDVA
-270 SVSFREKEATSFTRS
+270 SISFKEKEITSYTRS
-285 FDQKTVMLEVVKR
+285 FDKKTIMLEVVKR

-313 IKDAKENFLPE
+313 IDEAKESFLPE

-389 FGFTLNRMVL
+389 FGLTLNRMVL

-425 KEGMS
+425 KEGVS

-500 MDLSEREISRTNLMK
+500 MDLSEREISRKNLMR
-515 MTYILGG
+515 MTYVLGG
-522 LAIVFVLFQDTRAI
+522 FAIIFVLFNDTRAI

-545 LFWSYKYVIK
+545 LFWSYKYIIK
-555 NSAVKFQNTLLV
+555 NSAIRFQNTFLV
-567 KLENRYNEFL
+567 RLENLYNSFL
-577 SFALAGFRPYLFLLG
+577 SYALSGIRPFLFLAGTFAL
-592 TISLFFVSILLMAIF
+592 FVFSIVLMGIF
-607 PPKVEFFPDNEPQQ
+607 PPKIEFFPDNEPQQ

-631 TDIKKTNETSML
+631 TDIEKTNETSKQ
-643 IESEVYKV
+643 IESEIYKV
-651 VNNSKYIDNGYNFL
+651 ANNSKYFDGDYNFL

-700 REFKFRRG
+700 REFKYRRG

-714 RKEIQ
+714 RKDIQ
-719 VELIEKFPGIAI
+719 LELIGRFPGIAI

-748 EIYGEDYE
+748 EIYGDDYE
-756 QLIETAI
+756 KLIETAI
-763 SMKNYLNQ
+763 SMKNYLNK

-792 FNVDREKAGE
+792 FIVDREKAGE

-816 SIIGSKAGIYKL
+816 SIIGSKAGVYKL
-828 RGEDYEINVRF
+828 KGEDYQINVRL
-839 DEEFKNDINS
+839 DEEYKNNINT
-849 IINQNIV
+849 IINQNII
-856 FRDQSTG
+856 FRDQATG

-870 ASIVD
+870 ASVVNER
-875 QKNIT
+875 NIT
-880 SFSAIKHIDLQRV
+880 SFSAIKHINLQRV

-914 IALSGYEAPQGVEYK
+914 ISLSGFETPKGVDFK

-934 KQQSE
+934 KQQAE
-939 NQEFLSGALL
+939 NQSFLSGALL
-949 TGIALIILLLVF
+949 TGIALIILILVF

-972 LASIVLSF
+972 LASIILSF

-1019 YTQLLLDRKKEELN
+1019 YTQLLFDRKKIDLN
-1033 VEKDNMLSK
+1033 LSK
-1042 DQIFEA
+1042 EDIIDKNIA
-1048 IVSGGKARLRPVILT
+1048 LDLIKTAGKARLKPVLLT
-1063 AITTILG
+1063 AITTIFG

-1075 IGLNIDLMSL
+1075 VGLNIDFFTL
-1085 FSSGNPNIYVGGDNV
+1085 FADWNANIYIGGDNV

-1106 AWTVIFGLTFATFLT
+1106 AWTVIFGITFATFLT
-1121 LVIVP
+1121 LIIVP
-1126 VTFYLSKRAALKI
+1126 SMYYIIHLGRIKLKNI
-1139 REFKLN
+1139 

>member
-1019 YTQLLLDRKKEELN
+1019 YTQLLFDRKKLDLNMSEDEIIDKMTAMEL
-1033 VEKDNMLSK
+1033 VKT
-1042 DQIFEA
+1042 A
-1048 IVSGGKARLRPVILT
+1048 GKARLKPVLLT
-1063 AITTILG
+1063 AITTIFG

-1075 IGLNIDLMSL
+1075 VGLNIDFFSL
-1085 FSSGNPNIYVGGDNV
+1085 FANWNPNVYLGGDNV

-1106 AWTVIFGLTFATFLT
+1106 AWTVIFGITFATFLT
-1121 LVIVP
+1121 LIIVP
-1126 VTFYLSKRAALKI
+1126 SMYYIIHLARIKLKNI
-1139 REFKLN
+1139 

>member
-242 IGEVSDPSQLNRL
+242 IGEVSVPSQLNRL
-255 IVKRDDGPVYLEDVA
+255 IVKRDNGPVYLEDVA

-1019 YTQLLLDRKKEELN
+1019 YTQLLFDRKKIDLN
-1033 VEKDNMLSK
+1033 MSK
-1042 DQIFEA
+1042 DEIIDKMTAMELVKTA
-1048 IVSGGKARLRPVILT
+1048 GKARLKPVLLT
-1063 AITTILG
+1063 AITTIFG

-1075 IGLNIDLMSL
+1075 VGLNIDFFSL
-1085 FSSGNPNIYVGGDNV
+1085 FANWNPNVYLGGDNV

-1106 AWTVIFGLTFATFLT
+1106 AWTVIFGITFATFLT
-1121 LVIVP
+1121 LIIVP
-1126 VTFYLSKRAALKI
+1126 SMYYIIHLARIKLKNI
-1139 REFKLN
+1139 

>member
-1019 YTQLLLDRKKEELN
+1019 YTQLLFDRKKIDLN
-1033 VEKDNMLSK
+1033 MSK
-1042 DQIFEA
+1042 DEIIDKMTAMELVKTA
-1048 IVSGGKARLRPVILT
+1048 GKARLKPVLLT
-1063 AITTILG
+1063 AITTIFG

-1075 IGLNIDLMSL
+1075 VGLNIDFFSL
-1085 FSSGNPNIYVGGDNV
+1085 FANWNPNLYLGGDNV

-1106 AWTVIFGLTFATFLT
+1106 AWTVIFGITFATFLT
-1121 LVIVP
+1121 LIIVP
-1126 VTFYLSKRAALKI
+1126 SMYYIIHLARIKLKNI
-1139 REFKLN
+1139 

>member
-270 SVSFREKEATSFTRS
+270 SVSFREKDVTSFTRS

-313 IKDAKENFLPE
+313 IKDAKQNFLPE

-500 MDLSEREISRTNLMK
+500 MDLSEREISRTNLIK

-631 TDIKKTNETSML
+631 TDIKKTNETLML

-708 MSSEEL
+708 TSSEEL

-719 VELIEKFPGIAI
+719 LELLEKFPGIAI

-863 KTKEVPI
+863 KIQEVPI

-1019 YTQLLLDRKKEELN
+1019 YTQLLFDRKKIDLN
-1033 VEKDNMLSK
+1033 MSK
-1042 DQIFEA
+1042 DEIIDKMTAMELVKTA
-1048 IVSGGKARLRPVILT
+1048 GKARLKPVLLT
-1063 AITTILG
+1063 AITTIFG

-1075 IGLNIDLMSL
+1075 VGLNIDFFSL
-1085 FSSGNPNIYVGGDNV
+1085 FANWNPNVYLGGDNV
-1100 IFWGPL
+1100 VFWGPL
-1106 AWTVIFGLTFATFLT
+1106 AWTVIFGITFATFLT
-1121 LVIVP
+1121 LIIVP
-1126 VTFYLSKRAALKI
+1126 SMYYIIHLARIKLKNI
-1139 REFKLN
+1139 

>member
-700 REFKFRRG
+700 REFKFRKG

-1019 YTQLLLDRKKEELN
+1019 YTQLLFDRKKIDLN
-1033 VEKDNMLSK
+1033 MSK
-1042 DQIFEA
+1042 DEIIDKMTAMELVKTA
-1048 IVSGGKARLRPVILT
+1048 GKARLKPVLLT
-1063 AITTILG
+1063 AITTIFG

-1075 IGLNIDLMSL
+1075 VGLNIDFFSL
-1085 FSSGNPNIYVGGDNV
+1085 FANWNPNVYLGGDNV

-1106 AWTVIFGLTFATFLT
+1106 AWTVIFGITFATFLT
-1121 LVIVP
+1121 LIIVP
-1126 VTFYLSKRAALKI
+1126 SMYYIIHLAKIKLKNI
-1139 REFKLN
+1139 

>member
-1 MNKKNKEFFLSSWAI
+1 MDKKNKEFFLSSWAI

-83 GLIEIESTSSEGISI
+83 GLIEIESTSSEGISV

-160 YKVEELKEYAE
+160 YRVEELKEYAE

-242 IGEVSDPSQLNRL
+242 IGEVSDPSQLNKL

-377 MSMFMSLVILSA
+377 MSMFMSLVILSG

-417 ENIYRLMS
+417 ENIYRLMA

-816 SIIGSKAGIYKL
+816 SIIGSKAGVYKL

-839 DEEFKNDINS
+839 DEKFKNDINS

-972 LASIVLSF
+972 LASIILSF

-1019 YTQLLLDRKKEELN
+1019 YTQLLFDRKKIDLN
-1033 VEKDNMLSK
+1033 MSK
-1042 DQIFEA
+1042 DETIDKLTAMELVKTA
-1048 IVSGGKARLRPVILT
+1048 GKARLKPVLLT
-1063 AITTILG
+1063 AITTIFG

-1075 IGLNIDLMSL
+1075 VGLNIDFFSL
-1085 FSSGNPNIYVGGDNV
+1085 FANWNPNVYLGGDNV

-1106 AWTVIFGLTFATFLT
+1106 AWTVIFGITFATFLT
-1121 LVIVP
+1121 LIIVP
-1126 VTFYLSKRAALKI
+1126 SMYYIIHLARIKLKNI
-1139 REFKLN
+1139 